1 MNDSRN
7 NEILVHRILS
17 GHYIFDHQDNIYE
30 LRKPSLA
37 LKMRADLLYVT
48 TYEDNLYNNFWFLED
63 TEHFL
68 FELNI
73 LHYNY
78 KSDLS
83 RVEKLLDKTKI
94 SLFQQY
100 FDNVKRKKI
109 QSQIK
114 NLKQDIQET
123 YNKKHS
129 LDYLTLEHYCDN
141 IRNEYIIS
149 NTLYFHDSNELVFKK
164 EPVLYN
170 LFNDIVS
177 YISKNIIDITT
188 YKKIARSD
196 YWRNYWGNNKS
207 NILDEP
213 VKEWSEEQK
222 RLINISCM
230 YDKIYEHPDCPKDDI
245 IEDDDALDGWMLYQK
260 QENQKQ
266 KQEKGVD
273 SMLTGKMKNASE
285 VFFMAGSKEQADD
298 VLGLNSE
305 KSLSSIK
312 QKVDFVLSSDKPV
325 SDGQLPDVKAKIIQ
339 QLKDKG

>member
-17 GHYIFDHQDNIYE
+17 GNYIFNYQDRFYE

-63 TEHFL
+63 IEHLL

-73 LHYNY
+73 LHYSY
-78 KSDLS
+78 KIDLS
-83 RVEKLLDKTKI
+83 RLEKMLEKTKI

-100 FDNVKRKKI
+100 FDSTKRKKI
-109 QSQIK
+109 QYQIK
-114 NLKQDIQET
+114 NLKEDIQEV

-149 NTLYFHDSNELVFKK
+149 HTLYFYDSDQLVFDK
-164 EPVLYN
+164 EPIVYN
-170 LFNDIVS
+170 LFNDLVS
-177 YISKNIIDITT
+177 HISKNIIDITT

-196 YWRNYWGNNKS
+196 YWRNYWSNNKTR
-207 NILDEP
+207 ILDEP

-222 RLINISCM
+222 SLINISCM

-245 IEDDDALDGWMLYQK
+245 IGDDDALDGWMLYQK
-260 QENQKQ
+260 QENEKQ

-312 QKVDFVLSSDKPV
+312 QKVNFVLSQDKPV
-325 SDGQLPDVKAKIIQ
+325 SDGQLPDVKEKIIQ

>member
-164 EPVLYN
+164 
-170 LFNDIVS
+170 LFNQIF
-177 YISKNIIDITT
+177 K
-188 YKKIARSD
+188 
-196 YWRNYWGNNKS
+196 
-207 NILDEP
+207 
-213 VKEWSEEQK
+213 
-222 RLINISCM
+222 
-230 YDKIYEHPDCPKDDI
+230 
-245 IEDDDALDGWMLYQK
+245 
-260 QENQKQ
+260 
-266 KQEKGVD
+266 
-273 SMLTGKMKNASE
+273 
-285 VFFMAGSKEQADD
+285 
-298 VLGLNSE
+298 
-305 KSLSSIK
+305 
-312 QKVDFVLSSDKPV
+312 
-325 SDGQLPDVKAKIIQ
+325 
-339 QLKDKG
+339 